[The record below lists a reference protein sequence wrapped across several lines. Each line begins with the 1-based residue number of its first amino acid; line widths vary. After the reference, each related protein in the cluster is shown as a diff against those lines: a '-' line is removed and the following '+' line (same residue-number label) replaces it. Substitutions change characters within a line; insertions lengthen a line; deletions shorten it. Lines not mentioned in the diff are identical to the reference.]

1 MRELRRQKLVAPKL
15 MVVSNLAAPQ
25 TEESS
30 RPWRRNAAL
39 TENQFKDECRAWGV
53 NEIVMKP
60 NFWKNY
66 HLPFRR
72 DFTIFDE
79 YVYED
84 GEPLE
89 TAVVAFLSGGD
100 PRITKDL
107 MMPWA
112 SQTKYA
118 RSFEVVDFQG
128 DHFYVQ
134 DRKLVTAVVS
144 KLAEYLKKTRDGTF
158 PPQLEPAEEE
168 GAGGDFLEEDIVR
181 KINLLEILE
190 EDYPDVDPP
199 PEDCVGKNL
208 RCGTQKQNL
217 SFPSTRCC
225 LGGASLTRPSVL
237 ACVSSRKVDRG
248 SNQGAFLGMRR
259 ARGRTLNARTTSH
272 CLHHLLYCCLPVRAP
287 TSSPFSLISVMMSAP
302 PMNSPFAYTCG
313 IVGQSEYTLMAS
325 LRPGL

>member
-1 MRELRRQKLVAPKL
+1 MTESKWLPYYKPLADPKLRLFAFHWAGGSASSYNGVAWQALPDGVELLAVQLPGREKRDGETTPKTAQAAAKQAVGGLKRFFAAGSVPTAIFAHSMGTWVAFEFVRELRRQKLVAPKL

-89 TAVVAFLSGGD
+89 TAVVAFLSRGD

-134 DRKLVTAVVS
+134 DRKLVTALVS
-144 KLAEYLKKTRDGTF
+144 KLAEYLKKTRDGAF

-199 PEDCVGKNL
+199 PEDCVEKW
-208 RCGTQKQNL
+208 TEAQI
-217 SFPSTRCC
+217 
-225 LGGASLTRPSVL
+225 
-237 ACVSSRKVDRG
+237 
-248 SNQGAFLGMRR
+248 R
-259 ARGRTLNARTTSH
+259 AH
-272 CLHHLLYCCLPVRAP
+272 
-287 TSSPFSLISVMMSAP
+287 FSA
-302 PMNSPFAYTCG
+302 
-313 IVGQSEYTLMAS
+313 
-325 LRPGL
+325 

>member
-1 MRELRRQKLVAPKL
+1 MAPKL

-89 TAVVAFLSGGD
+89 TAVVAFLSRGD

-144 KLAEYLKKTRDGTF
+144 KLAEYLKKTRDGAF

-208 RCGTQKQNL
+208 PGGTKSL

-237 ACVSSRKVDRG
+237 ACVSSRKLDRG
-248 SNQGAFLGMRR
+248 SNQGALLGVRR
-259 ARGRTLNARTTSH
+259 TRGRTLNARTTSH
-272 CLHHLLYCCLPVRAP
+272 CLHHHLYCCLPVRAP